1 MSEETRRHLKPVGTR
16 PGTMYGS
23 WKVHKKCADGCTLFR
38 PISSAL
44 QTPTYK
50 IAKYLLPI
58 LEPWTNNKYTVKDS
72 FKFATETVEQDF
84 SNFLGWLDTD
94 FTFY

>member
-23 WKVHKKCADGCTLFR
+23 CKVLKKCVNGCPPFR
-38 PISSAL
+38 PILFAL

-50 IAKYLLPI
+50 LAKYLVPI
-58 LEPWTNNKYTVKDS
+58 LEPLTKNKYTIKDS
-72 FKFATETVEQDF
+72 LTLPMKLLNKIPATSWEP
-84 SNFLGWLDTD
+84 
-94 FTFY
+94 